1 MTQQANFVA
10 ALLDPERACPSDLYS
25 GDGAPVQARFAIY
38 RNNLMVSLID
48 ALADTFPVAQAL
60 VGETFFRAMA
70 REFVRAH
77 LPTSRVMAY
86 YGIEFSAFVE
96 TFPPAASLPYLADI
110 CRLEMSRVLAYHAED
125 ADAIN
130 PAALDSVLASPSLLA
145 NLQIRLHASV
155 HCIQSRYSVASIWA
169 QHQADAV
176 TAWVNPGQ
184 PECVMVFRSLLTVHT
199 QPLPVGTAQFLIALQ
214 KQQRLL
220 EAANA
225 AAQADPSFDLV
236 QVLAFLLHHQLIIDI
251 ETKAPHECSI

>member
-130 PAALDSVLASPSLLA
+130 AIAALDGKEFDGRALRINKAEPKKPAPPKSP
-145 NLQIRLHASV
+145 
-155 HCIQSRYSVASIWA
+155 
-169 QHQADAV
+169 
-176 TAWVNPGQ
+176 TPPQ
-184 PECVMVFRSLLTVHT
+184 P
-199 QPLPVGTAQFLIALQ
+199 P
-214 KQQRLL
+214 
-220 EAANA
+220 
-225 AAQADPSFDLV
+225 
-236 QVLAFLLHHQLIIDI
+236 
-251 ETKAPHECSI
+251 AP